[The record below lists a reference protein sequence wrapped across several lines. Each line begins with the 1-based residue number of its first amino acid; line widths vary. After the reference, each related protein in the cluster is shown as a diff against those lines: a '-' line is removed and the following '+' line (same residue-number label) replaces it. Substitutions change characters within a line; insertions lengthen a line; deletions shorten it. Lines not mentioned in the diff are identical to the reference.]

1 GERGLRRGAPLPRL
15 PSQESSSLN
24 GRTNRK
30 RVFAAQENMR
40 GYVRRVGED
49 RIGVLTLTTADECR
63 PLREFQRRWN
73 SLMTNFVRRLWKSG
87 VWVRERQMRNGNWH
101 GHGLVEV
108 GFEVGQGVQFV
119 EVDWGGYRTE
129 G

>member
-1 GERGLRRGAPLPRL
+1 MTAAECHVVERKSAGCGAQAPLPRL
-15 PSQESSSLN
+15 PCLKSSSLN

-30 RVFAAQENMR
+30 ALFAAQQNMR

-63 PLREFQRRWN
+63 CLREFQRRWN

-87 VWVRERQMRNGNWH
+87 VWVRERADADRQLAWSR
-101 GHGLVEV
+101 V
-108 GFEVGQGVQFV
+108 G
-119 EVDWGGYRTE
+119 
-129 G
+129 